1 MPIEAMQLPNLTG
14 KSILKNLLAGLTVAI
29 VALPLALAFG
39 IASGLGAAAGV
50 ATAVIAGMVAAAFGG
65 SKYQVSGPTGAM
77 TVVLLP
83 IVHQFGPA
91 AILQVGLIAGALLVI
106 AAGLKLGKHI
116 HKLPDSLVEGFTAGI
131 ALIIAL
137 QQTAFVLG
145 VQIQHSDKVWASALA
160 EVQNWFANPSPHAI
174 GIAALALIANLFG
187 PNRWPK
193 LPLALLTVIVLTI
206 AVDLVNADIP
216 RIGEL
221 PLTFLNPGVEFVFA
235 SDWLPLILPA
245 IAVAFLAGLES
256 LLSARIAD
264 GLTSH
269 ANNHQPNRELFGQ
282 GLANLAVPFF
292 GGIPATA
299 ALARTAVNVRS
310 GADSRIAAFS
320 HAVFLAIFVLAL
332 APLVERIPL
341 AALGGV
347 LIATAWHMVRFS
359 ELKKTAAKSKLDA
372 LVLILTFAAT
382 LVFDLIT
389 ALGIGM
395 VVYLVFR
402 KSKLAISQLR
412 IDAEETFGD

>member
-1 MPIEAMQLPNLTG
+1 MQFGIQAL
-14 KSILKNLLAGLTVAI
+14 KVSRYSIFKNLLAGLTVAI

-83 IVHQFGPA
+83 IVHAFGPT
-91 AILQVGLIAGALLVI
+91 AILQVGLIAGFILILASV
-106 AAGLKLGKHI
+106 LKIGRHI
-116 HKLPDSLVEGFTAGI
+116 LKLPDSLVEGFTAGI

-145 VQIQHSDKVWASALA
+145 VEIQHSDKVWLSAAQELQSWIAS
-160 EVQNWFANPSPHAI
+160 PSPHAI
-174 GIAALALIANLFG
+174 AIAALALIANLFG

-206 AVDLVNADIP
+206 SVDLVGADVP

-221 PLTFLNPGVEFVFA
+221 PLTFLNPSMEFLFV
-235 SDWLPLILPA
+235 SDWIPLILPA
-245 IAVAFLAGLES
+245 VAVAFLAGLES

-264 GLTSH
+264 GMTNH

-282 GLANLAVPFF
+282 GLANLVVPFF

-310 GADSRIAAFS
+310 GGDSRIAAFS
-320 HAVFLAIFVLAL
+320 HSIFLAIFVLAL

-347 LIATAWHMVRFS
+347 LVATAWHMIRIS
-359 ELKKTAAKSKLDA
+359 ELKKTAATSKLDA
-372 LVLILTFAAT
+372 LVLVVTFVST
-382 LVFDLIT
+382 LVLDLIS
-389 ALGIGM
+389 ALGIGLFI
-395 VVYLVFR
+395 YLLLR
-402 KSKLAISQLR
+402 KSKLAVTR
-412 IDAEETFGD
+412 IAIDSEETLGD

>member
-1 MPIEAMQLPNLTG
+1 MPSEAKQLPNLNG
-14 KSILKNLLAGLTVAI
+14 KTLLKNLLAGLTVAI

-91 AILQVGLIAGALLVI
+91 AILQVGLMAGALLVI
-106 AAGLKLGKHI
+106 AAGLKLGRHI

-145 VQIQHSDKVWASALA
+145 VQIQHSDKVWLSAVA
-160 EVQNWFANPSPHAI
+160 ELQSWLANPTPHAI
-174 GIAALALIANLFG
+174 GIAALALIVNLFG
-187 PNRWPK
+187 PTRWPK

-206 AVDLVNADIP
+206 AVDAVNADIP
-216 RIGEL
+216 RIGDL
-221 PLTFLNPGVEFVFA
+221 PLTFLNPGVEFLF
-235 SDWLPLILPA
+235 STDWSPLIFPA

-264 GLTSH
+264 GLTGH

-359 ELKKTAAKSKLDA
+359 ELKKTAAKSRLDA

-389 ALGIGM
+389 ALGIGLI
-395 VVYLVFR
+395 VYLVLR

-412 IDAEETFGD
+412 IDSEETFGD